1 MSCLKGLHRS
11 LAWLLLCC
19 IAVGLVVTPALA
31 VNATPLENEQS
42 VPEGRLVSLVR
53 YSGYNGSLVIGC
65 LDNGTEL
72 TVLGEKGSFYK
83 IDCYDMKGYIAK
95 SQVTV
100 GEDGKYYV
108 YSIAGSPETKVLPN
122 FSAEQVLNLRSTVKS
137 AGLSM
142 LGTPYLYGGTTSK
155 GIDCSAFTGRSY
167 SKAGISLL
175 RTAQD
180 QLANGV
186 VVAKEDMQIGDLIFF
201 KKTMSNNRLATHVG
215 IYIGNG
221 KMVHSGSRGVEVAD
235 LSIDYWINH
244 YLCARRVILT
254 DTTTYEQL
262 LPVEITQ
269 DINSSYWRE
278 NSQTQVEA
286 GDFSFKRL
294 EKFQLSCKIETL

>member
-19 IAVGLVVTPALA
+19 IAVGLLIAPALT
-31 VNATPLENEQS
+31 VNATPSENEQN
-42 VPEGRLVSLVR
+42 VPDGRQVSLVR
-53 YSGYNGSLVIGC
+53 YGGYSGSLIIGC

-72 TVLGEKGSFYK
+72 KVLGEKGSFYK
-83 IDCYDMKGYIAK
+83 IDCYDMNGYIAK
-95 SQVTV
+95 SQVTQS
-100 GEDGKYYV
+100 EDGKYYV
-108 YSIAGSPETKVLPN
+108 YCIAGSSETKVMPN
-122 FSAEQVLNLRSTVKS
+122 FSAEQVLQLRSTVKN
-137 AGLSM
+137 AGLAM
-142 LGTPYLYGGTTSK
+142 LGTPYLYGGTSSR

-167 SKAGISLL
+167 SKAGISIY

-180 QLANGV
+180 QLENGV
-186 VVAKEDMQIGDLIFF
+186 IVAKEDMQVGDLIFF
-201 KKTMSNNRLATHVG
+201 KKTMNNSRLATHVG

-235 LSIDYWINH
+235 LSIDYWVNH

-254 DTTTYEQL
+254 DTTTYTQL

-278 NSQTQVEA
+278 NSQTLPES
-286 GDFSFKRL
+286 GNFSL
-294 EKFQLSCKIETL
+294 CTT